1 MRKKKKL
8 VELCRLLKK
17 KKRKKKKE
25 DLKLG
30 RVREWGWE
38 DLEDNMLVKEIHQA
52 ILQGEEKMG
61 R

>member
-1 MRKKKKL
+1 M
-8 VELCRLLKK
+8 
-17 KKRKKKKE
+17 
-25 DLKLG
+25 G